1 MRLELIVRWNDSW
14 IERLAAALRYWRRG
28 RGVACWAR
36 PGETRRED
44 AVVGGQQRG
53 LGFPEVSGGGVGAA
67 AEGGGGDLVPPV
79 HGARGHR
86 SHPDRAV
93 PGVGFLVAV
102 RVVGQPG
109 GGPVQ
114 RGEFV
119 DRVVPLAGRGADSA
133 DDGGVAGQSRFVR
146 DLIIHGV
153 VPSTVMAP
161 NRFRKS
167 KPGGSEFVRM
177 SRWMTRHW
185 RGVAFSSACIRSG
198 DVSVLGS
205 WLRNVEIDLRRTWP
219 GSNGHHAIDSHG
231 MIHGRGIRS
240 GRRPPYPLSPVLSR
254 TH

>member
-1 MRLELIVRWNDSW
+1 VRKYA
-14 IERLAAALRYWRRG
+14 LLVPVVAAMSCPSGGADEGHGDPVPALPG
-28 RGVACWAR
+28 EPEHGA
-36 PGETRRED
+36 GETRRED

-67 AEGGGGDLVPPV
+67 AEGGGGDLVPQV
-79 HGARGHR
+79 DGARGHR

-102 RVVGQPG
+102 RVVGQPR

-114 RGEFV
+114 GGEFV

-153 VPSTVMAP
+153 APSTVMAP

-177 SRWMTRHW
+177 SRRMTRHW
-185 RGVAFSSACIRSG
+185 RGVAFSSAFIRSG

-205 WLRNVEIDLRRTWP
+205 WLRNVEIDCVRL
-219 GSNGHHAIDSHG
+219 
-231 MIHGRGIRS
+231 GRG
-240 GRRPPYPLSPVLSR
+240 R
-254 TH
+254 TDIMELIATA